1 MVHMHTQTLN
11 EPSLG
16 AGAHVLLSLALT
28 PIKSNQLD
36 LTLSYLESND
46 VVTGYNPT
54 T

>member
-1 MVHMHTQTLN
+1 MVHKRTQTLN

-16 AGAHVLLSLALT
+16 ADVHVLLGLALT

-36 LTLSYLESND
+36 LASLYLESHD

-54 T
+54 A